1 MAKGSASLT
10 NKRKTELRNLRPVY
24 DEWAW
29 QEESNC
35 RGEDSEVFFLD
46 PQARGKNKRDKE
58 KAAKKICKGCPVV
71 QQCLDHALSIPE
83 FFGVWGGMTADERN
97 SILRK
102 QGLRIIK

>member
-1 MAKGSASLT
+1 MTKPNPQLS
-10 NKRKTELRNLRPVY
+10 NLRPVY

-35 RGEDSEVFFLD
+35 KDIDSDLFFLD

-58 KAAKKICKGCPVV
+58 KAAVKICRSCPVIE
-71 QQCLDHALSIPE
+71 QCLNHALSIPE
-83 FFGVWGGMTADERN
+83 YFGVWGGMTADERN

-102 QGLRIIK
+102 KGVRVIR

>member
-1 MAKGSASLT
+1 MSKH
-10 NKRKTELRNLRPVY
+10 NPQLRNLRPVY

-35 RGEDSEVFFLD
+35 REVDSEVFFLD
-46 PQARGKNKRDKE
+46 PQARGKNKTDKE

-71 QQCLDHALSIPE
+71 QQCLSHALAVPE

>member
-1 MAKGSASLT
+1 MSKH
-10 NKRKTELRNLRPVY
+10 KPQLRNLRPVY

-35 RGEDSEVFFLD
+35 RDEDSEVFFLD
-46 PQARGKNKRDKE
+46 LQARGKNKTDKE

-71 QQCLDHALSIPE
+71 QQCLSHALAVPE

>member
-1 MAKGSASLT
+1 MSKH
-10 NKRKTELRNLRPVY
+10 NPQLRNLRPVY

-35 RGEDSEVFFLD
+35 RGEDSDLFFLD
-46 PQARGKNKRDKE
+46 PQARGKIKREKE
-58 KAAKKICKGCPVV
+58 REAKKICKGCPVIE
-71 QQCLDHALSIPE
+71 QCLDHALSIPE

>member
-1 MAKGSASLT
+1 MSKHDPQ
-10 NKRKTELRNLRPVY
+10 LRNLRPVY

-35 RGEDSEVFFLD
+35 REVDSEVFFLD
-46 PQARGKNKRDKE
+46 PQARGKNKTDKE

-71 QQCLDHALSIPE
+71 QQCLSHALAVPE